1 MSKQLRIPIIFHPP
15 TYDEY
20 NAEEVAYEVMMNA
33 FGACKIDYPEIS
45 DSIEEVMKWLDLFDR
60 DLAKF
65 RSSCRMTFRSDVYP
79 NRPVSTGTLI
89 LNIL

>member
-15 TYDEY
+15 TEEEY
-20 NAEEVAYEVMMNA
+20 NAEEVAFEVMMNA
-33 FGACKIDYPEIS
+33 FGACKIDYPEMT
-45 DSIEEVMKWLDLFDR
+45 DSVEEVLEWLELFDR

-65 RSSCRMTFRSDVYP
+65 RRLCRMTFRPDVYP
-79 NRPVSTGTLI
+79 NRPISTGTLI